1 METLAKSFP
10 ICQRQA
16 IYQEENMI
24 VYKYLHP
31 DRVSVLSDGLIRFT
45 QATALNDPFES
56 NPVGTPLFKSLVERQ
71 KQILASSGEQ
81 VSGMDLLEIRAHII
95 KNARTAV
102 QNIIDDTRN
111 NKGILSLSLNRSE
124 LLMWSHYCD
133 SHRGF
138 VVGFYGLHD
147 YFQKDIPDKRG
158 GLRPVEYLKTR
169 PALPAA
175 EEFSTQ
181 NVANILLFSK
191 SPHWAYEREMRML
204 HNVEHAD
211 KKITPDDGSPNIYLF
226 EFPAETVMEV
236 ILGCQMP
243 KLKQEE
249 ITALVKEKYPSAK
262 LYQAEM
268 SKTDFD
274 LVIEEI

>member
-1 METLAKSFP
+1 
-10 ICQRQA
+10 
-16 IYQEENMI
+16 MI
-24 VYKYLHP
+24 VYKYLP
-31 DRVSVLSDGLIRFT
+31 PTRTDVLSDGRIRFT

-56 NPVGTPLFKSLVERQ
+56 NPIREPLFKSLVERQ
-71 KQILASSGEQ
+71 KQILDSSGEQ
-81 VSGMDLLEIRAHII
+81 FSGMDLLEIRVHIG
-95 KNARTAV
+95 KHARRAV
-102 QNIIDDTRN
+102 RDIIEDTRN
-111 NKGILSLSLNRSE
+111 TKGILSLSLNRSE

-147 YFQKDIPDKRG
+147 YFQKGIPDKRG
-158 GLRPVEYLKTR
+158 GLRPVEYFQAR
-169 PALPAA
+169 PVLPPD

-181 NVANILLFSK
+181 NIANILLFSK
-191 SPHWAYEREMRML
+191 SDHWKYEQEMRML
-204 HNVEHAD
+204 HNVKYAD
-211 KKITPDDGSPNIYLF
+211 EKLEKLDPGGYPIYLF
-226 EFPAETVMEV
+226 EFPTETIMEV

-243 KLKQEE
+243 KPKREE